1 MSAATAKAER
11 IRVIALHAD
20 TVEVGG
26 VALPTALTG
35 VTASAAELNILD
47 GVTASTAEL
56 NILDGVTA
64 SAAELNILDG
74 VTASAAELNILDG
87 VTATAAELNALDGAT
102 PIVAVERTFTET
114 TGAGTYTGAVVV
126 PAGATLLDII
136 VNGVALWTATTSAAL
151 EVGDGTDPDGYYTAV
166 DLKATDL
173 LAGESLSFA
182 HAGGKVGAYIADSQ
196 VSPRY
201 AAASRTITG
210 TVVTVGAAGDAG
222 RTRMVVVY
230 ALPLATAAA
239 TKA

>member
-35 VTASAAELNILD
+35 VTASAAELNLLD
-47 GVTASTAEL
+47 GVTAST
-56 NILDGVTA
+56 
-64 SAAELNILDG
+64 AELNILDG

-114 TGAGTYTGAVVV
+114 TGAGTYTGAVVL

-222 RTRMVVVY
+222 RTRMV
-230 ALPLATAAA
+230 
-239 TKA
+239 KA

>member
-35 VTASAAELNILD
+35 VTASAAELNLLY

-64 SAAELNILDG
+64 SASELNILDC
-74 VTASAAELNILDG
+74 

-114 TGAGTYTGAVVV
+114 TGAGTYTGAVVL

-222 RTRMVVVY
+222 RTRMV
-230 ALPLATAAA
+230 
-239 TKA
+239 KA